1 VEVMSVFQRLNREN
15 GLTIVLVTH
24 EADIAQYADRVI
36 VMRDGRI
43 TRDQRVTAPRD
54 AAIEVAALPP
64 MEEHLEE
71 QPL

>member
-1 VEVMSVFQRLNREN
+1 
-15 GLTIVLVTH
+15 
-24 EADIAQYADRVI
+24 
-36 VMRDGRI
+36 MRDGRI

-54 AAIEVAALPP
+54 AASEVAALPP